1 MSNKQ
6 RILRNPLLTNSTKW
20 LDNVPKKHHSDLIQN
35 GFYNRNELDN
45 NPYAQSLIKVDANS
59 STTVLPVGNA
69 IRLTATRTN
78 GTNKS
83 EKSLV
88 TLLPS
93 LNLTKTEPSRL
104 ISNNKSYIESIQE
117 NAKTSQAYR
126 PMQMDKL
133 ELPLKFKVKFIEN
146 MSDEIDTLYKDRIKS
161 LLLKA
166 KRENDLGDGIE
177 LIEME
182 GITRWEDGILKIN
195 KSLIGVTNNTFVSFA
210 SNPELAR
217 LIIAYSDY
225 KS

>member
-1 MSNKQ
+1 
-6 RILRNPLLTNSTKW
+6 
-20 LDNVPKKHHSDLIQN
+20 
-35 GFYNRNELDN
+35 
-45 NPYAQSLIKVDANS
+45 
-59 STTVLPVGNA
+59 
-69 IRLTATRTN
+69 
-78 GTNKS
+78 
-83 EKSLV
+83 
-88 TLLPS
+88 
-93 LNLTKTEPSRL
+93 
-104 ISNNKSYIESIQE
+104 
-117 NAKTSQAYR
+117 
-126 PMQMDKL
+126 MDKL